1 MSDAQF
7 LVQKKIKLFLGP
19 IAGMQGT
26 ANNKWAIFL
35 TADTAP
41 DYR

>member
-7 LVQKKIKLFLGP
+7 LVQKKIELFP
-19 IAGMQGT
+19 ASITGMQGT
-26 ANNKWAIFL
+26 ANNEWAIFL

-41 DYR
+41 DYG